1 MRKRYLLR
9 VPLVVVMLIAV
20 GCARH
25 PSLTPASSD
34 ADIGAAAAAVRAR
47 HLEGGEAMWKELAA
61 TLKPGMSVRQ
71 MKLVLPP
78 LPAETEMGGMLLMYV
93 PILIHRESGFTVSYH
108 LEKNLGVLADVQ
120 GEETDK
126 WDDMILVSQPVVGKQ
141 DP

>member
-61 TLKPGMSVRQ
+61 MLKPGMSVRQ
-71 MKLVLPP
+71 MKRVLPP
-78 LPAETEMGGMLLMYV
+78 LPTETEKEGMVLKYV
-93 PILIHRESGFTVSYH
+93 PILIHREPGFTLSYH
-108 LEKNLGVLADVQ
+108 VEKSLGVLADVQ
-120 GEETDK
+120 GEESGN
-126 WDDMILVSQPVVGKQ
+126 WDDMILTSPPVVGKR